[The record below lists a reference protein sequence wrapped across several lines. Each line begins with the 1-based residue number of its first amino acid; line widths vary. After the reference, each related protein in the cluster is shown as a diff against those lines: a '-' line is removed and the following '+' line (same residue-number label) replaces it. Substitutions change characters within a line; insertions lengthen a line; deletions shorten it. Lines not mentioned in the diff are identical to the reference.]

1 MTDDEL
7 RDLIPL
13 IALDALDPAE
23 RDAGESAIAAHPE
36 MQAELDDLRAIV
48 AQLAE
53 SESTQPPAAL
63 KATIL
68 AAIAAVD
75 QASPVDAGS
84 SAGGQPTVAQPHRT
98 SGPRPARSRF
108 VAKSRRW
115 TVGISVAAA
124 VAVTVIGGA
133 VWIGAD
139 SPSDSERVA
148 AILDLPDVESLEL
161 LGAMEGVRIVHAP
174 SSAAAV
180 LVADGMPDPG
190 ADRAYQLW
198 FVHDGVASPSSVFR
212 PDPAGHVEVL
222 LEDFAP
228 SGAVIAVTI
237 EPDDGSN
244 APTSPTLVRS
254 PA

>member
-23 RDAGESAIAAHPE
+23 RGAAESAIAAHPA
-36 MQAELDDLRAIV
+36 MQAELDELRAIV
-48 AQLAE
+48 AQLGE
-53 SESTQPPAAL
+53 SESIQPPAAL

-68 AAIAAVD
+68 AAIAGVD
-75 QASPVDAGS
+75 QASPVDTGS
-84 SAGGQPTVAQPHRT
+84 SAGGQPNVAQPHRT
-98 SGPRPARSRF
+98 SGPRLARSRF

-124 VAVTVIGGA
+124 AVTVIGGA

-148 AILDLPDVESLEL
+148 AILDLPDAESLEL

-174 SSAAAV
+174 SSTAAV

-198 FVHDGVASPSSVFR
+198 FLHDGVASPSSVFR

-237 EPDDGSN
+237 EPADGSN

-254 PA
+254 PE